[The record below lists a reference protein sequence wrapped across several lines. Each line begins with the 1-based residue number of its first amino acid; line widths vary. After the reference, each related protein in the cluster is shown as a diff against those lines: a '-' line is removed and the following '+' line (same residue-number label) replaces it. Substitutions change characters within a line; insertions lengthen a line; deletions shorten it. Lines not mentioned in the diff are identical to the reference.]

1 MCNIMPTKNIFSN
14 LLGLQF
20 FFQTFSYQVN
30 VLTQDTYLD
39 ILCKATGSFVTK
51 IGPVISPY
59 LQPR

>member
-1 MCNIMPTKNIFSN
+1 MLAKNIFSN

-51 IGPVISPY
+51 IGPVIFPY